1 MLQDF
6 LCSWVSAIVEAYWVH
21 IYSPRQKNLDI
32 CKFLVFPYVTLI
44 ANEEF
49 IVRDFQ
55 VGYQLGLF
63 DIISKFLLVCCA
75 LLVLGVICSL
85 VLYVSVCFIL
95 TGIYSNYSCRPH
107 IAMTIIVAIRNMEN
121 LKQVLKSIP
130 RIWLIR

>member
-6 LCSWVSAIVEAYWVH
+6 LCSWVSVIVEAYWVH
-21 IYSPRQKNLDI
+21 IYSPRQKNLGI
-32 CKFLVFPYVTLI
+32 CKFLFFPHVTLMT
-44 ANEEF
+44 NEL

-63 DIISKFLLVCCA
+63 NIISKFLLVCCA

-95 TGIYSNYSCRPH
+95 VGVCSNYSCRPH

-121 LKQVLKSIP
+121 PKQVLKSIP

>member
-1 MLQDF
+1 M
-6 LCSWVSAIVEAYWVH
+6 EAYWVH
-21 IYSPRQKNLDI
+21 IYSPRQKNLGI

-44 ANEEF
+44 ANEVF

-85 VLYVSVCFIL
+85 VLYVSACFIL
-95 TGIYSNYSCRPH
+95 TSICSNYSCRRH

>member
-1 MLQDF
+1 M
-6 LCSWVSAIVEAYWVH
+6 EAYWVH

-32 CKFLVFPYVTLI
+32 CKFLVFPYVMLI

-95 TGIYSNYSCRPH
+95 VGVCSNYSCRPH
-107 IAMTIIVAIRNMEN
+107 IAMIIIVAIRNMEN